1 VPTVTTAPVTPA
13 PPPPAAIDLPPVLRS
28 LGDSA
33 PLPSQAATAPAL
45 QSVTEPATAP
55 TLPTLQRSPAL
66 GPALNGPAPA
76 AQDAGPRVGQDVAT
90 PAANAASAPPRLN
103 LQLARPRGGE
113 LPRGSSTGVLSLLP
127 RPPETA
133 SKLSKDI
140 DKAAK
145 PDCGTAYSG
154 GGLLA
159 VVPLLLDSVRKD
171 GCKW

>member
-1 VPTVTTAPVTPA
+1 L
-13 PPPPAAIDLPPVLRS
+13 PPPLPAVADAPPVLRS
-28 LGDSA
+28 LGESA
-33 PLPSQAATAPAL
+33 SLPAQTSTAPALQNSNEPATAPAL
-45 QSVTEPATAP
+45 PA
-55 TLPTLQRSPAL
+55 LQRTPAL
-66 GPALNGPAPA
+66 GPALNAPAPA
-76 AQDAGPRVGQDVAT
+76 APDAGPRVGQDVAT
-90 PAANAASAPPRLN
+90 PASNAASAPPRLN

-140 DKAAK
+140 EKSAK
-145 PDCGTAYSG
+145 PDCGTAYG

-159 VVPLLLDSVRKD
+159 VVPLLVDSVRKD